1 MRRRFLTPRN
11 SPAGARYEPKYGP
24 PLLTALLE
32 SWGCQ
37 GGERLALWRALCDAQ
52 WSLASQWREALI
64 HFTPEQGDARLFVE
78 GACLP
83 AALVAVLE
91 GLVKEGVLPRQTASA
106 IEEKLLGHV
115 TKEGA
120 WYGTQ
125 TPP

>member
-1 MRRRFLTPRN
+1 MRRRFLKPRN
-11 SPAGARYEPKYGP
+11 SLTGARYEPKYGP

-37 GGERLALWRALCDAQ
+37 GGERLALWRALCDAR
-52 WSLASQWREALI
+52 WSLAAQWREALI
-64 HFTPEQGDARLFVE
+64 HFTPERQDARLFVE
-78 GACLP
+78 ADCHP

-91 GLVKEGVLPRQTASA
+91 GLVHEGVLPRQTASR
-106 IEEKLLGHV
+106 IEERLLQQV
-115 TKEGA
+115 SKEGA